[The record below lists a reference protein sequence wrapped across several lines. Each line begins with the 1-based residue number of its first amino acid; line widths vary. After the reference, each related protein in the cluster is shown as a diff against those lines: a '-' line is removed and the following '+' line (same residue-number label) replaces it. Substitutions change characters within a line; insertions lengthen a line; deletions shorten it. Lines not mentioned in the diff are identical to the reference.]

1 VVTAACSLLVA
12 ACAGAAAAPAG
23 LFLSPT
29 GSDAAPCTRAAPCA
43 SLDRAYRLAKPGQ
56 VVELAAGVYPAQ
68 GLGSAPKPSAAHV
81 VFQPAPG
88 ATVSFAGRLALDGT
102 THVTLSGLTLA
113 RTGPTDRSL
122 FVASCTSDITL
133 EGLTGETFF
142 IEEGTSQL
150 TFKGGSWGGY
160 AAPGEQDSAIGTSG
174 AYGPENSCGGQPA
187 APAHD
192 IVLDG
197 VTFHDVFWG
206 VPASGW
212 GGSHPDC
219 FEVNGYV
226 DGLTIR
232 NSHFLRCASTFM
244 QINGDQGDIT
254 NVTFEN
260 NVYSQLGDDTWYG
273 IQITS
278 GGKPGKC
285 GNIVFRH
292 NTYLPANPQAT
303 TWPNGPIRTDC
314 ETVPGT
320 APVQIVQN
328 LFARSPPDNE
338 CARYLAGPYLTGWKE
353 NVFAD
358 GACGSSSR
366 GVPFGY
372 ELGPSGLRAGAPGA
386 AVVQR
391 LFALAA
397 KGSKPAIVAKTLARA
412 HAAAPPRGRWTAG
425 LVRTIL
431 ADPVYA
437 GGVYGAPGA
446 NPALVARAS
455 WRAAQKTIAS
465 K

>member
-1 VVTAACSLLVA
+1 MVTAACSLLVA

-187 APAHD
+187 TRSA
-192 IVLDG
+192 I
-197 VTFHDVFWG
+197 
-206 VPASGW
+206 S
-212 GGSHPDC
+212 
-219 FEVNGYV
+219 
-226 DGLTIR
+226 
-232 NSHFLRCASTFM
+232 
-244 QINGDQGDIT
+244 
-254 NVTFEN
+254 
-260 NVYSQLGDDTWYG
+260 
-273 IQITS
+273 
-278 GGKPGKC
+278 
-285 GNIVFRH
+285 
-292 NTYLPANPQAT
+292 AT
-303 TWPNGPIRTDC
+303 
-314 ETVPGT
+314 
-320 APVQIVQN
+320 
-328 LFARSPPDNE
+328 
-338 CARYLAGPYLTGWKE
+338 
-353 NVFAD
+353 
-358 GACGSSSR
+358 
-366 GVPFGY
+366 
-372 ELGPSGLRAGAPGA
+372 
-386 AVVQR
+386 
-391 LFALAA
+391 
-397 KGSKPAIVAKTLARA
+397 
-412 HAAAPPRGRWTAG
+412 
-425 LVRTIL
+425 
-431 ADPVYA
+431 
-437 GGVYGAPGA
+437 
-446 NPALVARAS
+446 
-455 WRAAQKTIAS
+455 
-465 K
+465 